1 MGRSVKNEG
10 YMKIIIVGA
19 SGRIGKEVDKALSAS
34 HEIIRVG
41 VRSGDIQCDYTDME
55 SVRGMFEKIGKFDS
69 LISVAGG
76 DSTFKSFQDLD
87 DKDYRYG
94 FERKFLGQIRFLKLG
109 ERFVRDNGSFIFT
122 SGFLS
127 HYPNPVSIAT
137 GPLNAAID
145 TFVKNTASLLLR
157 GIRVN
162 VVSPAPIVE
171 PGQEGKG
178 LVTAEETAKL
188 YVEAVEGNMTGQV
201 LKAWGGLPVV
211 PEQ

>member
-1 MGRSVKNEG
+1 
-10 YMKIIIVGA
+10 MKIVIVGA
-19 SGRIGKEVDKALSAS
+19 SGRIGKEVDKALSDS

-41 VRSGDIQCDYTDME
+41 VHSGDVQCDYTDTE
-55 SVRGMFEKIGKFDS
+55 SVRAMFEKIGEFDS

-87 DKDYRYG
+87 DEDYKYG
-94 FERKFLGQIRFLKLG
+94 FERKFLGQIRFIKHG
-109 ERFVRDNGSFIFT
+109 ESFVRDNGSFIFT

-127 HYPNPVSIAT
+127 HYPNPSSIAT
-137 GPLNAAID
+137 GPLNAAVD
-145 TFVKNTASLLLR
+145 TFVKNTASLLPR

-178 LVTAEETAKL
+178 LVTAAETAKL
-188 YVEAVEGNMTGQV
+188 YVQAVEGDITGKV
-201 LKAWGGLPVV
+201 LRAWGGLAVV
-211 PEQ
+211 PE